1 MPRKEVKG
9 ILHLFPSHA
18 SISLTSPSLAL
29 SLLTLQPSRYDVRN
43 RKAWKERV
51 RGEALYPSLSLLRLV
66 CDGRLLQKIQVNEM
80 NGKDREVWRHFS
92 FMCHFFLASRERM
105 KEATERSLHTIISRS
120 LPILH
125 PSLTCL
131 RSDPDRRVKGL
142 GSGIVWGKEK
152 EMKDTRDRKDT
163 PSFSLSLASQP

>member
-92 FMCHFFLASRERM
+92 FMCHFFLASN
-105 KEATERSLHTIISRS
+105 SPLY
-120 LPILH
+120 
-125 PSLTCL
+125 
-131 RSDPDRRVKGL
+131 
-142 GSGIVWGKEK
+142 
-152 EMKDTRDRKDT
+152 
-163 PSFSLSLASQP
+163 SLSLSIPSSLIYTLPHPMNEGNERVVKGK